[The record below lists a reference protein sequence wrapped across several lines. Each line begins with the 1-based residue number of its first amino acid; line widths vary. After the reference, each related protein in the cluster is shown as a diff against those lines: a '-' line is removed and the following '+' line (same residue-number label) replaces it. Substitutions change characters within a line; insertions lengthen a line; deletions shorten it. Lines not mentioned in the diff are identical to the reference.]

1 MFSALPLACI
11 RGTANRSQIEYQLY
25 QPDLNQVLGFMN
37 LRPTGQNSGISVAKP
52 IFFFQPKQ
60 SMQAT

>member
-1 MFSALPLACI
+1 MFSPIPLACI

-37 LRPTGQNSGISVAKP
+37 LIPTGQNSGIPVAMLQNPHSFSSQNKV
-52 IFFFQPKQ
+52 
-60 SMQAT
+60 